1 MLGES
6 LRWLGLGVEAG
17 VEWGWERGYNPTSL
31 QKDVEV
37 FFFFSLSWACATRF
51 RGGTTDSVNADKR
64 IEPGELLAGPAKA
77 NNKIMS
83 ILQKPQPISSLAL
96 S

>member
-37 FFFFSLSWACATRF
+37 FFFFLSV
-51 RGGTTDSVNADKR
+51 GLVQQGL
-64 IEPGELLAGPAKA
+64 GEGQQIRSMLIKE
-77 NNKIMS
+77 
-83 ILQKPQPISSLAL
+83 
-96 S
+96 